1 MKHIRSLQ
9 YGIMMEYPVMS
20 TSRGTY
26 VRIEQTY
33 EAIRETHIVSRAG
46 GGGEDWN
53 CEPLVK
59 VKSVRSWSQHTCLEV
74 STDPEDLDYLC
85 PGVYNWDEAKLYRT
99 LTLQD
104 QDWIPLIKIHDSE
117 TRYTMV
123 ETELAQTF
131 NFKLI

>member
-46 GGGEDWN
+46 GGARTGIVNRW
-53 CEPLVK
+53 L
-59 VKSVRSWSQHTCLEV
+59 RSRV
-74 STDPEDLDYLC
+74 SDPG
-85 PGVYNWDEAKLYRT
+85 PN
-99 LTLQD
+99 
-104 QDWIPLIKIHDSE
+104 IP
-117 TRYTMV
+117 
-123 ETELAQTF
+123 A
-131 NFKLI
+131 